1 MKQISSLSNNLVDF
15 SRKSKILEKNEEFFH
30 IEEWRNKRNQKS
42 LQIILNSYLR
52 LAVSYAKKYK
62 SYGLPLDDLI
72 HEGVLGIMHA
82 LEKFDV
88 SKDFRLS
95 TYASWWIRASIQDY
109 ILKNWS
115 VVKTGST
122 ASQKALFFNL
132 RKIKHQISE
141 ASSDFMGQKE
151 INKVSEMLNVKS
163 FEVQNM
169 ESRLSGGDVHLNQK
183 IDSESEND
191 LMSLLE
197 DERAN
202 PEESFEI
209 FNDGKIKKD
218 FIQKAI
224 LKLNERER
232 KILNRFEI
240 ICKTK
245 NFKNF
250 FNQSL
255 IEEVVNIVEDPNIL
269 IIDFSKIYLD
279 IPNEII
285 IDLAL
290 EDNIWH
296 TMNIPALRTPSSA
309 ANSKKPYTA
318 AKTKI
323 KDEKKKFILRPITE
337 KQKFKFFSNKVMF
350 IFNCD
355 T

>member
-1 MKQISSLSNNLVDF
+1 MSIKTLISNNLVEF
-15 SRKSKILEKNEEFFH
+15 SKKSKILEKEEEFYH
-30 IEEWRNKRNQKS
+30 IEQWRDHRKSKS

-52 LAVSYAKKYK
+52 LAVSYARKYK

-82 LEKFDV
+82 LEKFDI

-132 RKIKHQISE
+132 RKIKQQISD

-151 INKVSEMLNVKS
+151 INIVSEMLNVKT

-169 ESRLSGGDVHLNQK
+169 ESRLSGGDVFLNQK
-183 IDSESEND
+183 IDNDSEND

-202 PEESFEI
+202 PEESFQT

-218 FIQKAI
+218 FLEKAI
-224 LKLNERER
+224 STLNERER
-232 KILNRFEI
+232 TIIKLRKLREKSITLDELGQMLKISKERVRQIE
-240 ICKTK
+240 TK
-245 NFKNF
+245 
-250 FNQSL
+250 
-255 IEEVVNIVEDPNIL
+255 
-269 IIDFSKIYLD
+269 
-279 IPNEII
+279 
-285 IDLAL
+285 AL
-290 EDNIWH
+290 EK
-296 TMNIPALRTPSSA
+296 LRTTIIEISQQ
-309 ANSKKPYTA
+309 NK
-318 AKTKI
+318 
-323 KDEKKKFILRPITE
+323 EFFI
-337 KQKFKFFSNKVMF
+337 
-350 IFNCD
+350 
-355 T
+355 

>member
-1 MKQISSLSNNLVDF
+1 MVKSLIANNLVEF
-15 SRKSKILEKNEEFFH
+15 SKKSKILEKKEEFYH
-30 IEEWRNKRNQKS
+30 IEQWREKRQSKS

-52 LAVSYAKKYK
+52 LAVSYARKYK

-82 LEKFDV
+82 LEKFDI

-132 RKIKHQISE
+132 RKIKQQISD

-151 INKVSEMLNVKS
+151 INQVSEMLNVKT

-169 ESRLSGGDVHLNQK
+169 ESRLSGGDVFLNQK
-183 IDSESEND
+183 IDNDSEND

-202 PEESFEI
+202 PEESFEN

-218 FIQKAI
+218 YLEQAI
-224 LKLNERER
+224 STLNDRER
-232 KILNRFEI
+232 TIIKLRKLREKSITLDELGQMLKISKERVRQIE
-240 ICKTK
+240 TK
-245 NFKNF
+245 
-250 FNQSL
+250 
-255 IEEVVNIVEDPNIL
+255 
-269 IIDFSKIYLD
+269 
-279 IPNEII
+279 
-285 IDLAL
+285 AL
-290 EDNIWH
+290 EK
-296 TMNIPALRTPSSA
+296 L
-309 ANSKKPYTA
+309 
-318 AKTKI
+318 KTTIVDISQQNK
-323 KDEKKKFILRPITE
+323 EFFI
-337 KQKFKFFSNKVMF
+337 
-350 IFNCD
+350 
-355 T
+355 

>member
-1 MKQISSLSNNLVDF
+1 MTVRSLISNNLVEF
-15 SRKSKILEKNEEFFH
+15 SKKSKILEKKEEFYH
-30 IEEWRNKRNQKS
+30 IEQWREKRQSKS

-52 LAVSYAKKYK
+52 LAVSYARKYK

-82 LEKFDV
+82 LEKFDI

-132 RKIKHQISE
+132 RKIKQQISD

-151 INKVSEMLNVKS
+151 INQVSEMLNVKN

-169 ESRLSGGDVHLNQK
+169 ESRLSGGDVFLNQK
-183 IDSESEND
+183 IDNDSEND

-202 PEESFEI
+202 PEESFEN

-218 FIQKAI
+218 YLEQAI
-224 LKLNERER
+224 LTLNDRER
-232 KILNRFEI
+232 TIIKLRKLREKSITLDELGQMLKISKERVRQIETKALEKL
-240 ICKTK
+240 KTT
-245 NFKNF
+245 
-250 FNQSL
+250 
-255 IEEVVNIVEDPNIL
+255 IVEISQQNKE
-269 IIDFSKIYLD
+269 F
-279 IPNEII
+279 
-285 IDLAL
+285 
-290 EDNIWH
+290 
-296 TMNIPALRTPSSA
+296 
-309 ANSKKPYTA
+309 
-318 AKTKI
+318 
-323 KDEKKKFILRPITE
+323 FI
-337 KQKFKFFSNKVMF
+337 
-350 IFNCD
+350 
-355 T
+355 

>member
-1 MKQISSLSNNLVDF
+1 MTVKSLIANNLVEF
-15 SRKSKILEKNEEFFH
+15 SKKSKILEKKEEFYH
-30 IEEWRNKRNQKS
+30 IEQWRDKRQSKS

-52 LAVSYAKKYK
+52 LAVSYARKYK

-82 LEKFDV
+82 LEKFDI

-132 RKIKHQISE
+132 RKIKQQISD

-151 INKVSEMLNVKS
+151 INKVSEMLNVKT

-169 ESRLSGGDVHLNQK
+169 ESRLSGGDVFLNQK
-183 IDSESEND
+183 IDNDSEND

-202 PEESFEI
+202 PEESFEN

-218 FIQKAI
+218 YLEQAI
-224 LKLNERER
+224 LTLNDRER
-232 KILNRFEI
+232 TIIKLRKLREKSITLDELGQMLKISKERVRQIETKALEKL
-240 ICKTK
+240 KTT
-245 NFKNF
+245 
-250 FNQSL
+250 
-255 IEEVVNIVEDPNIL
+255 IVEISQQNKE
-269 IIDFSKIYLD
+269 F
-279 IPNEII
+279 
-285 IDLAL
+285 
-290 EDNIWH
+290 
-296 TMNIPALRTPSSA
+296 
-309 ANSKKPYTA
+309 
-318 AKTKI
+318 
-323 KDEKKKFILRPITE
+323 FI
-337 KQKFKFFSNKVMF
+337 
-350 IFNCD
+350 
-355 T
+355 

>member
-1 MKQISSLSNNLVDF
+1 MTLKSLITNNLVEF
-15 SRKSKILEKNEEFFH
+15 SKKSKILEKKEEFYH
-30 IEEWRNKRNQKS
+30 IEQWREKRQSKS

-52 LAVSYAKKYK
+52 LAVSYARKYK

-82 LEKFDV
+82 LEKFDI

-132 RKIKHQISE
+132 RKIKQQISD

-151 INKVSEMLNVKS
+151 INQVSEMLNVKT

-169 ESRLSGGDVHLNQK
+169 ESRLSGGDVFLNQK
-183 IDSESEND
+183 IDNDSEND

-202 PEESFEI
+202 PEESFEN

-218 FIQKAI
+218 YLEQAI
-224 LKLNERER
+224 STLNDRER
-232 KILNRFEI
+232 TIIKLRKLREKSITLDELGQMLKISKERVRQIETKALEKL
-240 ICKTK
+240 KTT
-245 NFKNF
+245 
-250 FNQSL
+250 
-255 IEEVVNIVEDPNIL
+255 IVEISQQNKE
-269 IIDFSKIYLD
+269 F
-279 IPNEII
+279 
-285 IDLAL
+285 
-290 EDNIWH
+290 
-296 TMNIPALRTPSSA
+296 
-309 ANSKKPYTA
+309 
-318 AKTKI
+318 
-323 KDEKKKFILRPITE
+323 FI
-337 KQKFKFFSNKVMF
+337 
-350 IFNCD
+350 
-355 T
+355 